1 MSDPTPEEVIRLAQ
15 QRIAARTPVVPAL
28 ATEAPV
34 ERPWRWLFA
43 GLFGVLLLAL
53 VFWPGAPLE
62 WKLYAVVH
70 GVCAQQHNIILGGAQ
85 FPICARNSGIYISFL
100 LTLAY
105 LYVIGRGRAGGL
117 PPWPLGVALLA
128 FVAIMGVDGFN
139 SLFVDLGQPHL
150 YTPDNFFRTL
160 TGMGLGVS
168 IGVMLLLVFNRVL
181 RKDVDESQPVL
192 KSWWELVGILVLNL
206 LVVAAIYGNLSV
218 LYWPL
223 AFSAFFGITGVLY
236 LISLLLTSLLMGYEG
251 RVTHLS
257 QLARP
262 AAVAFFPTLLILG
275 LMAWLRFW
283 LEGQGVML

>member
-15 QRIAARTPVVPAL
+15 QRIAARTPAAPAL
-28 ATEAPV
+28 PDEAPV

-43 GLFGVLLLAL
+43 GLFGVLLMAL

-85 FPICARNSGIYISFL
+85 FPICARNSGIYLSFL

-105 LYVIGRGRAGGL
+105 LYTIGRGRAGGL

-128 FVAIMGVDGFN
+128 FIAIMGVDGFN

-160 TGMGLGVS
+160 TGMGLGIS

-192 KSWWELVGILVLNL
+192 KSWWELMGILVLNL
-206 LVVAAIYGNLSV
+206 LVVAAIYGNLGV

-236 LISLLLTSLLMGYEG
+236 LISLLLTSLLMGYEV